1 MRPNLP
7 SETLGDRLEITAA
20 GITVQYWEGAA
31 RVNIAVWITVFW
43 LLFILVNVFGTLGY
57 AEEEFWASLFKLAV
71 VIVFI
76 IIGVVLNCGGGD
88 GEYSTYVGGRY
99 WRDPGAF
106 AHGFKGVCSVFV
118 TAAFSF
124 AGTELVSL
132 AATKTPIPC
141 KALPP
146 AVKAGSA
153 TPLPPSQARFAG
165 DSAR

>member
-1 MRPNLP
+1 MPVSRQPSPLLVSRPLT
-7 SETLGDRLEITAA
+7 SIAVRLQLEITAA
-20 GITVQYWEGAA
+20 GITVQYWDGAA

-76 IIGVVLNCGGGD
+76 IIGIVLNCGGGD

-106 AHGFKGVCSVFV
+106 ANGFKGVCSVFV

-124 AGTELVSL
+124 AGTELGES
-132 AATKTPIPC
+132 
-141 KALPP
+141 
-146 AVKAGSA
+146 
-153 TPLPPSQARFAG
+153 FAG
-165 DSAR
+165 QTTV